1 MESNG
6 LIEWRLVGHT
16 MVPLTQAGAAGL
28 HHDCSTWD
36 ELYEDDDGE
45 LVMLGTARFFSN
57 AAMPSKKAK
66 TMASSSSATAL
77 ADVTLMFTMHLC
89 LSRSRWTSQTPT
101 SGKRTALRVLLAL
114 LASRTGH
121 GRLAMPL
128 PQGSKLQ
135 SAKGA
140 RGLPRKPSAPK
151 EPDCAE
157 AWGFRDG
164 CASAMTA
171 TPPPRPLRT
180 QEGDD
185 RFKLASEVRFGKA
198 ADFSRGLFKQVSTV
212 GLLQA
217 MSNLLV
223 LNVSRTPLRSAEL
236 ETICTAAPGLIRID
250 ASRCSLDELP
260 HRSVF
265 ESLQNVKVALFH
277 QNMIRRWQDVLS
289 LCGCPALIWLTIFQN
304 PVAGDP
310 TIRSVVLAEKP
321 SILAVDHRMVTEPE
335 RLGPEWDVVWSV
347 LSRSTRFGAR
357 LLDPDSLDL
366 EVNGSRKSLAFE
378 QKDDF
383 MIHLALQ
390 EIRVMEG
397 HYKNASPARCIQAV
411 WRGFHVRRSVEQ
423 HKVRMVQAVKALQR
437 GARRLLWRKDMAE
450 YVKEYL
456 GEIDELDLL
465 LDAKEMLRRR
475 ALKLI
480 EPGSEMKIIPVSV
493 EFKHSGLCDSHF
505 GGLHFDAAS
514 SWTVGDLRARIQ
526 ELTEAPLLQQRLVLA
541 EALEQGGAS
550 PCLGEGEFLS
560 GVWPPQ
566 EAQER
571 SSARSEPPP
580 RRLRVAAVPSS
591 ERQAAWQRRV
601 GAQPG
606 ALEEAP
612 DVIRDDF
619 VVVLE
624 AVRCRGEALQFASE
638 QLRKDRTLVQAAVRQ
653 SGAALLYA
661 SEELRR
667 DGGWVLELG
676 RNSPGALV
684 AALEGP
690 LATDRAFLV
699 GAVALHPMLL
709 SRLGE
714 EIRSDRD
721 FLLEVLSQR
730 GGALAAFPEEARADK
745 EMVMTAVKRFGG
757 ALESASEELRE
768 DREVVQAAVLN
779 GAPVPPA
786 FNNDRELVLEAVRL
800 DGLALELASKELRDD
815 EEVVMTAVQQ
825 NGHGIR
831 WASRRLRSNRAF
843 VLSAVRAGSASVLS
857 HVSVRLRTDGTF
869 MALMAGESECH
880 EEDIICH
887 GKHEEQILKRFL
899 LNEARVRRWILQRSL
914 QRRERKAAELICRHA
929 RSCLVRR
936 RLLYARADLYQ
947 CQTFYFPERHAWE
960 FHVLCNLVLRAH
972 GWPSLPADHTFQ
984 DANVLGIRFPEFNEA
999 PRRDNTLL
1007 RFLGFAQR
1015 VVLRPLR
1022 SGRFPAAWDGPFH
1035 RLVGKN
1041 ENELQRN
1048 DTKEGKEWA
1057 ERKVRRRGD
1066 SFNNRCRRAFRN
1078 SCCPGPHPV
1087 RRIEAAAQV
1096 QECVLLKEFLEGP
1109 EQRWPA
1115 EPQRDGVQSFC
1126 SLEAPP
1132 AAGRARPTWPWLLM
1146 GLRKSKERWPAA
1158 EAEAEASAAS
1168 ASLSLSRFGQILGD
1182 ASSALLDG
1190 LPAEAG
1196 EALLQS
1202 LTALE
1207 EQELSRSDLA
1217 CLNAALPAAFTV
1229 LAWAQNPLTGPT
1241 AQLAF
1246 GASAL
1251 AARLAKLAHDDPDK
1265 NLFSTAVLD
1274 HLQLWGGLMSGA
1286 WYLGSPLA
1294 NQAMDNNR
1302 YVFLLGDLMSQVSEL
1317 PLEHRRIWAELAA
1330 RCSVSDLWTSTY
1342 FHQHLQSLLQV
1353 WPLVSEPMARLL
1365 AESLL
1370 AGKESQSG
1378 LHAVSELSILERM
1391 LRFQQAWPADAN
1403 SWEWHGPAL
1412 GTCGW
1417 QKLSPEHCLAAFML
1431 ARAGDHQGAVSGL
1444 LARFPQEDG
1453 FLAQCIFT
1461 AALDC

>member
-1 MESNG
+1 
-6 LIEWRLVGHT
+6 
-16 MVPLTQAGAAGL
+16 
-28 HHDCSTWD
+28 
-36 ELYEDDDGE
+36 
-45 LVMLGTARFFSN
+45 
-57 AAMPSKKAK
+57 
-66 TMASSSSATAL
+66 
-77 ADVTLMFTMHLC
+77 
-89 LSRSRWTSQTPT
+89 
-101 SGKRTALRVLLAL
+101 
-114 LASRTGH
+114 
-121 GRLAMPL
+121 
-128 PQGSKLQ
+128 
-135 SAKGA
+135 
-140 RGLPRKPSAPK
+140 
-151 EPDCAE
+151 
-157 AWGFRDG
+157 
-164 CASAMTA
+164 MTA

-397 HYKNASPARCIQAV
+397 HYQNASPARCIQAV

-480 EPGSEMKIIPVSV
+480 
-493 EFKHSGLCDSHF
+493 
-505 GGLHFDAAS
+505 
-514 SWTVGDLRARIQ
+514 
-526 ELTEAPLLQQRLVLA
+526 
-541 EALEQGGAS
+541 
-550 PCLGEGEFLS
+550 
-560 GVWPPQ
+560 
-566 EAQER
+566 
-571 SSARSEPPP
+571 
-580 RRLRVAAVPSS
+580 
-591 ERQAAWQRRV
+591 
-601 GAQPG
+601 
-606 ALEEAP
+606 
-612 DVIRDDF
+612 
-619 VVVLE
+619 
-624 AVRCRGEALQFASE
+624 
-638 QLRKDRTLVQAAVRQ
+638 
-653 SGAALLYA
+653 
-661 SEELRR
+661 
-667 DGGWVLELG
+667 
-676 RNSPGALV
+676 
-684 AALEGP
+684 
-690 LATDRAFLV
+690 
-699 GAVALHPMLL
+699 
-709 SRLGE
+709 
-714 EIRSDRD
+714 
-721 FLLEVLSQR
+721 
-730 GGALAAFPEEARADK
+730 
-745 EMVMTAVKRFGG
+745 
-757 ALESASEELRE
+757 
-768 DREVVQAAVLN
+768 
-779 GAPVPPA
+779 
-786 FNNDRELVLEAVRL
+786 
-800 DGLALELASKELRDD
+800 
-815 EEVVMTAVQQ
+815 
-825 NGHGIR
+825 
-831 WASRRLRSNRAF
+831 
-843 VLSAVRAGSASVLS
+843 
-857 HVSVRLRTDGTF
+857 
-869 MALMAGESECH
+869 
-880 EEDIICH
+880 
-887 GKHEEQILKRFL
+887 
-899 LNEARVRRWILQRSL
+899 EARVRRWILQRSL

-1115 EPQRDGVQSFC
+1115 EAQADGFFRAFLQEARGLRTKTWHPCWVQATGKVDPTGLRNYSQTAWLSQRVLMMQMPTAKVALEMCYALHAFSKLAKLLPSVEPVPALYGKAVAEIAAATVIQSC
-1126 SLEAPP
+1126 WRAHKERLSLGSLADAILHRRAAICIQRSWRWNLLKRRLELLQGALRLTRSIRSSVVYMEERLFLGLNLIAAVERYPRAIPESRLAFGFAESEAPVLLAAP
-1132 AAGRARPTWPWLLM
+1132 RVPGENDRAVQAQAQLPEFHCESPLRPVRGLQGLLLEGISEERTIEVPSPFLETFARTCAAGGM
-1146 GLRKSKERWPAA
+1146 EKELA
-1158 EAEAEASAAS
+1158 EVGIKKEALAAS
-1168 ASLSLSRFGQILGD
+1168 AGALRFVELRFPTVLQARQRALILYFCTFNFETHMAVPLLVRHQLYDADTTYGVLQLWDLYGLDWPRASKAGIFLLRALDVKPSEAVAVNGSKQRKAAEFRADWQSTEEDQRRAGLAQLHAERELQRLERLNKKKRNADVEEIMQQLSIVPQQELLDALQSGKLPSGVDSQLVEAWILGN
-1182 ASSALLDG
+1182 
-1190 LPAEAG
+1190 
-1196 EALLQS
+1196 
-1202 LTALE
+1202 
-1207 EQELSRSDLA
+1207 R
-1217 CLNAALPAAFTV
+1217 LNFSGRAIDKK
-1229 LAWAQNPLTGPT
+1229 
-1241 AQLAF
+1241 QLAKH
-1246 GASAL
+1246 AATEKLAIRRLL
-1251 AARLAKLAHDDPDK
+1251 AAREEQ
-1265 NLFSTAVLD
+1265 NTRR
-1274 HLQLWGGLMSGA
+1274 
-1286 WYLGSPLA
+1286 LGSRGADSTQPREWEARLMDFYSRA
-1294 NQAMDNNR
+1294 NAAR
-1302 YVFLLGDLMSQVSEL
+1302 V
-1317 PLEHRRIWAELAA
+1317 AEEAQCLAA
-1330 RCSVSDLWTSTY
+1330 RRSQGDDRQISAQRPSLPLPSELASARSEAEPPEPPEPGFSAEQAAEELPVPPPSGPSDSGYAQQKASKAARQEMRQMAATFSTRRCFLQRTQKTADVRAVKAEKEEQTKVRLDDCKRVWATRTRVLAAKHGTMLEY
-1342 FHQHLQSLLQV
+1342 RRREVDLREHQLKADLREVRDRRCEEL
-1353 WPLVSEPMARLL
+1353 
-1365 AESLL
+1365 ESKRAAVLEQKGRFL
-1370 AGKESQSG
+1370 EGPQG
-1378 LHAVSELSILERM
+1378 LHAAIASPRTRAADTVRVGMMEAVELMATHGKLATATFSSGTESTRASAMGSTFQDLRSLADVTWTDSASSGAVASRMASTMLSVQARKRHLDDERQPM
-1391 LRFQQAWPADAN
+1391 AVTD
-1403 SWEWHGPAL
+1403 
-1412 GTCGW
+1412 GW
-1417 QKLSPEHCLAAFML
+1417 QSDRAAVRPPPWPRPEPGPPRRPLRLASLSSW
-1431 ARAGDHQGAVSGL
+1431 RAPSD
-1444 LARFPQEDG
+1444 RFH
-1453 FLAQCIFT
+1453 
-1461 AALDC
+1461 